1 VPDNYKFGTGA
12 LENDYHITGYTLSD
26 IGTHEKADIR
36 ESSSGDLCAHCN
48 NPIDI
53 NTAIEMGHIFKLGT
67 KYSISLNAMFQDE
80 EGKKLPIIMGSYG
93 IGVGRIL
100 TGALETHSDEK
111 GIVFPITIAPHEVI
125 ISIIGMDNPE
135 LVSAAT
141 KLYEDLKKSG
151 VDTILDDRDATPGVK
166 FSDADLLGIPIRV
179 TVGAKGF
186 KRGVFELMNRK
197 TKTSKDAIIEEA
209 LSDVLSL
216 RQNLYNELIP
226 LTE

>member
-1 VPDNYKFGTGA
+1 
-12 LENDYHITGYTLSD
+12 
-26 IGTHEKADIR
+26 
-36 ESSSGDLCAHCN
+36 
-48 NPIDI
+48 
-53 NTAIEMGHIFKLGT
+53 
-67 KYSISLNAMFQDE
+67 
-80 EGKKLPIIMGSYG
+80 
-93 IGVGRIL
+93 
-100 TGALETHSDEK
+100 
-111 GIVFPITIAPHEVI
+111 
-125 ISIIGMDNPE
+125 MDNPE